1 MLQVEGLVAGY
12 DGAAV
17 LQGVSFSLQAAG
29 IIAVLGPNGAGK
41 TTLLKS
47 ILHLTRIHRG
57 RVMFNGR
64 DLAGLQPH
72 QITRLG
78 IALVPEGRR
87 IFPDLTLG
95 ENLSLGEA
103 MATRKNC
110 AGFDRKAVLELFPIL
125 RKRLDTPGGLL
136 SGGEQQMLAIGRA
149 LLSNPTL
156 LMMDEPSLGLAPL
169 VVAEIL
175 SVVKKLPEAGASVL
189 LVEQN
194 VGVAARLA
202 NRFLFLENGRC
213 VEVKDAA
220 AVTGR
225 LQNAAALRRTPGN
238 FVGVGGERAASG
250 GESNERGH

>member
-12 DGAAV
+12 GGAAV
-17 LQGVSFSLQAAG
+17 LQGVSFSVEAAE
-29 IIAVLGPNGAGK
+29 IVAVLGPNGAGK

-47 ILHLTRIHRG
+47 ILRLTRIHRG

-87 IFPDLTLG
+87 IFPDLTVR
-95 ENLSLGEA
+95 ENLALGEA
-103 MATRKNC
+103 MATCKNC
-110 AGFDRKAVLELFPIL
+110 PRFDRQAVLELFPIL
-125 RKRLDTPGGLL
+125 RERLDTPGGLL

-149 LLSNPTL
+149 LLSNPRL

-175 SVVKKLPEAGASVL
+175 SVLKQLPEAGASVL

-194 VGVAARLA
+194 VGIAARLA

-220 AVTGR
+220 AVAVR
-225 LQNAAALRRTPGN
+225 FQKAAALRRNAGN

-250 GESNERGH
+250 GELDERRH